1 MCVRACV
8 CLCVSVCVCVSVYVC
23 VSVCVCV
30 CVLCVSVGALVLPG
44 LSSGGLV
51 QWPQT
56 HSQTHVMCQPS
67 TAGPT
72 SGLPSLFAGDT
83 PPVYTA
89 PSKAI
94 LVVGPCL
101 WLLLRGCAYENRPGT
116 HNPLFRWSCT
126 VLQNIFSGFIEVGG
140 VSPCVRMGVH
150 VSVYLSV
157 CVSVVFLFVCS
168 VWVHLCIEKAHPCM
182 CMWWPFC

>member
-1 MCVRACV
+1 MPVTEFLNSTQCRTCPPLFSLTSCAPTA
-8 CLCVSVCVCVSVYVC
+8 
-23 VSVCVCV
+23 
-30 CVLCVSVGALVLPG
+30 VGALVLPG

-72 SGLPSLFAGDT
+72 GGLPSLFAGDT

-89 PSKAI
+89 PANAI

-101 WLLLRGCAYENRPGT
+101 WVLLGDVHMKGGHAQFSKMSSL
-116 HNPLFRWSCT
+116 
-126 VLQNIFSGFIEVGG
+126 VLLYVLKLVEYS
-140 VSPCVRMGVH
+140 
-150 VSVYLSV
+150 L
-157 CVSVVFLFVCS
+157 
-168 VWVHLCIEKAHPCM
+168 VWVHVCTSSVCLFVHIHCVPSLCIVYSLMHTCACGVPSADTV
-182 CMWWPFC
+182 

>member
-1 MCVRACV
+1 MLHITVTESLTSCAPTA
-8 CLCVSVCVCVSVYVC
+8 
-23 VSVCVCV
+23 
-30 CVLCVSVGALVLPG
+30 VGALVLPG

-72 SGLPSLFAGDT
+72 GGLPSLFAGDT

-89 PSKAI
+89 PANGI

-101 WLLLRGCAYENRPGT
+101 WALLGRCAYENRPGT
-116 HNPLFRWSCT
+116 HNSLFRWSCT
-126 VLQNIFSGFIEVGG
+126 VLQNVLTAFVLKLVEYLLVW
-140 VSPCVRMGVH
+140 VCVYMC
-150 VSVYLSV
+150 LSV
-157 CVSVVFLFVCS
+157 CLSVCLCAYLLCFC
-168 VWVHLCIEKAHPCM
+168 LCIVYVCT
-182 CMWWPFC
+182 